1 MYGFPRSLTQPGMG
15 ETERTDKFLLDQ
27 MHAIAISIGQARA
40 RGDEAG
46 VVNLQAA
53 FKQLEQE
60 YRARSNDYLTPIDKL
75 IANTGQYV
83 EDVVAAIPNA
93 ISAVPKGIASGVIQ
107 AVLPFAL
114 MYVAFMA
121 FTRKRR

>member
-46 VVNLQAA
+46 VVNLQEA
-53 FKQLEQE
+53 FRKLEEE
-60 YRARSNDYLTPIDKL
+60 YRARSNDYLTPTDKL
-75 IANTGQYV
+75 ILGTGQYV
-83 EDVVAAIPNA
+83 EDVVAAIPGA
-93 ISAVPKGIASGVIQ
+93 ISAIPKGIASGVFQ
-107 AVLPFAL
+107 AALPFVLLYAGFVYL
-114 MYVAFMA
+114 
-121 FTRKRR
+121 TRKRR